1 MNQSPIKPDFIVHW
15 LYAVVFGILLISGF
29 TLMGAKFGWL
39 MDYSL
44 ALADYLHRVLAAAFV
59 VLTLVA
65 IVLEAVR
72 MSKKKKAPVGW
83 LIINKSAMGIFTL
96 VVTLM
101 LTLSGIYLLICMEFS
116 HKLLAFA
123 YLIHDLAT
131 FLAVPVLIW
140 HIYDKAYGLPRDW
153 GEPENVQKDLV

>member
-1 MNQSPIKPDFIVHW
+1 MNQIKADFIVHW
-15 LYAVVFGILLISGF
+15 LYAIVFGILLITGF

-44 ALADYLHRVLAAAFV
+44 ALADYLHRTLAAAFV
-59 VLTLVA
+59 ILTLVA
-65 IVLEAVR
+65 IVLEAIKF
-72 MSKKKKAPVGW
+72 SKKDKTGGRW
-83 LIINKSAMGIFTL
+83 LIINKSPMGIFTL
-96 VVTLM
+96 VVTLL

-123 YLIHDLAT
+123 FIIHDLAT
-131 FLAVPVLIW
+131 FLSVIVVIW

-153 GEPENVQKDLV
+153 EVQKNVQKDLV